1 VGVLAVCSSPYHASR
16 GRGEHA
22 REKKPQRGLLEPRGW
37 PSSTARDAPS
47 DANVR
52 KHTTALTGGHPT
64 APRVSLRTAAN
75 PRESTLS
82 VEQGALRRAA

>member
-37 PSSTARDAPS
+37 PSSTAHDAPS

-52 KHTTALTGGHPT
+52 KHTTALTGGQPL
-64 APRVSLRTAAN
+64 RVSLRTAAN